1 MKRYNPTEIE
11 PKWQQIWADDG
22 RYAAKDF
29 DDKPKYYVTG
39 MFPYPSGV
47 GMHTGHFME
56 HSIVDAVAR
65 FRRALGYNVMYPMGW
80 DSFGLPAE
88 NFAIK
93 TGKKPQDTTAE
104 NIANF
109 KNQLQRVGASID
121 WSREVNTA
129 DPEYYKWTQ
138 WIFTQLFERDL
149 AYQKEANQWWCP
161 KDKTVLANE
170 QVVNGRCWRCETLVV
185 KKPMKQWFF
194 KITDYADALLDEI
207 PALDWPEK
215 IKTAQ
220 TNWIGR
226 SEGAEVEFVIGDSV
240 AAADSLKFTPQLSK
254 LIIDGTKTSTIRLE
268 PKKLSVGDIAELL
281 TRHDESHVSHLGKAT
296 ITQVRTMKLR
306 DIPNDLAGHEPMVG
320 DEQKLIAYRK
330 YYDDGVTLETEFTIY
345 DFEFIRDTITVF
357 TTRPDTLFGATFLVL
372 APEHPLVGQLVNDDT
387 RPAVEAYV
395 AEAVKRS
402 EIDRMA
408 EGKEKTGV
416 FTGSY
421 ATNPANGEKVPI
433 WIADYVLWGYG
444 TGAVMGVPAHD
455 ERDFAFAEKFELP
468 IIQVL
473 MPSAADPFNPPQP
486 NLEEVVRDTVIVHL
500 QDKSTG
506 KFAVLDWHESLD
518 GITTAIMGGIEDG
531 QTVEDAARME
541 ISEEA
546 GLNVVT
552 IVKSAP
558 WVTAASYC
566 ASHKGQNRKAIARVV
581 LAEVENLEDQTD
593 VAAYEKTTHTL
604 RWVNREDMLSALT
617 PDHQKMVWMLL
628 ENDEIIRSEGELI
641 NSGQFDGMRSE
652 EAREQIV
659 AWLEQQGV
667 GRAKVT
673 YKMRDW
679 LISRQRYWGAP
690 IPIIHCQEH
699 GAVAVPA
706 RDLPVILPDIDDFAP
721 RGDGKTALGSVE
733 AWVNTTCPTCGGP
746 AKRETDTMDGYACSS
761 WYLLR
766 YTDAHNADQ
775 AWDPAKANYWAP
787 LDMYVGGDHAVAHLL
802 YVRFWTH
809 VFHDMKLLDVKEPV
823 KQLVYHGLIQAEDG
837 RKMSK
842 SLGNVVDPLDV
853 IDQGYG
859 ADALRTYELF
869 LGPINENSNWSS
881 RGITGSYRFLNR
893 VWTLVQEYEES
904 EKASADDARQ
914 LTSLTHALIKK
925 VTDDYHRLSFNTAIA
940 AMMEYVNELYKL
952 KMDGFSEQW
961 QFAIESLIKLLQPL
975 APHMTAELWQ
985 QLGHDGALDVADWPI
1000 WDDGQIVSDTMTI
1013 IVQVNGKLRAKL
1025 DVSTGTTGD
1034 DIKALALA
1042 DEHVKRFVTAEPK
1055 KVIYI
1060 PGKLVSIVV

>member
-1 MKRYNPTEIE
+1 M
-11 PKWQQIWADDG
+11 
-22 RYAAKDF
+22 
-29 DDKPKYYVTG
+29 
-39 MFPYPSGV
+39 
-47 GMHTGHFME
+47 
-56 HSIVDAVAR
+56 
-65 FRRALGYNVMYPMGW
+65 
-80 DSFGLPAE
+80 
-88 NFAIK
+88 
-93 TGKKPQDTTAE
+93 
-104 NIANF
+104 
-109 KNQLQRVGASID
+109 
-121 WSREVNTA
+121 
-129 DPEYYKWTQ
+129 
-138 WIFTQLFERDL
+138 
-149 AYQKEANQWWCP
+149 
-161 KDKTVLANE
+161 
-170 QVVNGRCWRCETLVV
+170 
-185 KKPMKQWFF
+185 
-194 KITDYADALLDEI
+194 
-207 PALDWPEK
+207 
-215 IKTAQ
+215 
-220 TNWIGR
+220 
-226 SEGAEVEFVIGDSV
+226 
-240 AAADSLKFTPQLSK
+240 
-254 LIIDGTKTSTIRLE
+254 
-268 PKKLSVGDIAELL
+268 
-281 TRHDESHVSHLGKAT
+281 
-296 ITQVRTMKLR
+296 
-306 DIPNDLAGHEPMVG
+306 
-320 DEQKLIAYRK
+320 
-330 YYDDGVTLETEFTIY
+330 
-345 DFEFIRDTITVF
+345 
-357 TTRPDTLFGATFLVL
+357 
-372 APEHPLVGQLVNDDT
+372 
-387 RPAVEAYV
+387 
-395 AEAVKRS
+395 
-402 EIDRMA
+402 
-408 EGKEKTGV
+408 
-416 FTGSY
+416 
-421 ATNPANGEKVPI
+421 
-433 WIADYVLWGYG
+433 
-444 TGAVMGVPAHD
+444 
-455 ERDFAFAEKFELP
+455 
-468 IIQVL
+468 
-473 MPSAADPFNPPQP
+473 
-486 NLEEVVRDTVIVHL
+486 
-500 QDKSTG
+500 
-506 KFAVLDWHESLD
+506 
-518 GITTAIMGGIEDG
+518 
-531 QTVEDAARME
+531 
-541 ISEEA
+541 
-546 GLNVVT
+546 
-552 IVKSAP
+552 
-558 WVTAASYC
+558 
-566 ASHKGQNRKAIARVV
+566 
-581 LAEVENLEDQTD
+581 
-593 VAAYEKTTHTL
+593 
-604 RWVNREDMLSALT
+604 
-617 PDHQKMVWMLL
+617 
-628 ENDEIIRSEGELI
+628 
-641 NSGQFDGMRSE
+641 
-652 EAREQIV
+652 
-659 AWLEQQGV
+659 
-667 GRAKVT
+667 
-673 YKMRDW
+673 
-679 LISRQRYWGAP
+679 
-690 IPIIHCQEH
+690 
-699 GAVAVPA
+699 AVPA

-1060 PGKLVSIVV
+1060 PGKLVSIVA